1 MCALC
6 WDVLSVSGGSRS
18 QRSGW
23 SASVRANLRSSGPC
37 WSQILH
43 PDVWGDEQRWWETCA
58 LHACMQSL
66 YIYIELFT
74 CSLYICNL
82 NSVFPPRCQ
91 NNRPASQGA
100 EQRGGFPANVT
111 TNTAKTSKLQS
122 TCTMFNVHLLFQLL
136 LEKQSLLNPLGRVF
150 GIRKQYRKRA
160 GNSECFWKYCV

>member
-1 MCALC
+1 MSVE
-6 WDVLSVSGGSRS
+6 DRGVNVLDDLPLSEQTFAPQDLAGLRYSTLMSGEMNRDGEKH
-18 QRSGW
+18 
-23 SASVRANLRSSGPC
+23 VHFTL
-37 WSQILH
+37 
-43 PDVWGDEQRWWETCA
+43 
-58 LHACMQSL
+58 ACSL

-82 NSVFPPRCQ
+82 NAVFPPRCQ

-122 TCTMFNVHLLFQLL
+122 ACTMFNVHLLFQLL

-150 GIRKQYRKRA
+150 GIRKQFRKRA